1 MTGIWDD
8 YARFHKLAL
17 ETWDVDPT
25 YPVLNHI
32 ADELGL
38 SLEDRIRLVMRFV
51 AYYHIGSGLAA
62 FTGQGPVLP
71 CATERRGHRDPR
83 KLVRH
88 LNALEELEAQPGGWT
103 AWLNVAVESQ
113 VSRQAAWGALNR
125 RIMEIYGNGR
135 WAAYKT
141 SEILWKVCGFKV
153 EATDMGHAYST
164 GPRHGLDLLI
174 PNLPQGNSAEGV
186 RVLDEASERICTRLR
201 SESLVASVEE
211 VETTLCD
218 FHALHAGRY
227 YVGHDID
234 QMLRQLLD
242 VQSNLTTTALRAR
255 LHTLPHAYLGEIHGW
270 TGPDVGRKQIYRK
283 TGKVVER

>member
-1 MTGIWDD
+1 MTGVWDD

-71 CATERRGHRDPR
+71 CATERRGHRDNR

-88 LNALEELEAQPGGWT
+88 LNALEEVEVQPGGW
-103 AWLNVAVESQ
+103 EKYF
-113 VSRQAAWGALNR
+113 RQALDGSLGR
-125 RIMEIYGNGR
+125 RQGWAHLQVLLLDIWGNGR

-141 SEILWKVCGFKV
+141 AEVLWKVCGFPV
-153 EATDMGHAYST
+153 EATDMGHAFSS
-164 GPRHGLDLLI
+164 GPRQGLALLAKV
-174 PNLPQGNSAEGV
+174 PAGNSKADVQE
-186 RVLDEASERICTRLR
+186 LDEISERICARLR

-242 VQSNLTTTALRAR
+242 VQSSLTATALRAR
-255 LHTLPHAYLGEIHGW
+255 MYTLPHAYLGEIHGW

-283 TGKVVER
+283 TGRVVER